1 LEFHRQRKKLDCANL
16 VLIFATFKTFDMRK
30 SDIHPMPQFFDRY
43 INKVSDIPV
52 VEALEQYPSIES
64 AIDKHVLE
72 ALGDNVYAPGKWT
85 IKDIVQ
91 HITDNERVQ
100 AYRAM
105 RISRNDQTVLPGYDE
120 NLFADNTNAA
130 NISLDD
136 LLEEFAITRQSNIML
151 FKSFTDEMLQR
162 TGTCYT
168 VSISPLAL
176 GFVLAGHQLH
186 HINIINERYLPL
198 LG

>member
-1 LEFHRQRKKLDCANL
+1 
-16 VLIFATFKTFDMRK
+16 
-30 SDIHPMPQFFDRY
+30 MPQFFDRY

-52 VEALEQYPSIES
+52 VEALEQYPRIES
-64 AIDKHVLE
+64 AIDKHLLE
-72 ALGDNVYAPGKWT
+72 ALGDKVYAPGKWT
-85 IKDIVQ
+85 IRDIVQ

-130 NISLDD
+130 NSSLDD

-186 HINIINERYLPL
+186 HINIIKERYLPL
-198 LG
+198 LVNKL